1 MENTKL
7 INVLLILNDVYSL
20 LRETFKFETSM
31 FIIIFLGC
39 NLNALSYYAVK

>member
-20 LRETFKFETSM
+20 LRETFKFETLV
-31 FIIIFLGC
+31 FIIISLGC